1 MNKKEIENIVKI
13 TIENLDLNN
22 DDNIRCLDLF
32 SGYGG
37 ISLGF

>member
-1 MNKKEIENIVKI
+1 MNKKEIENIVKT

-22 DDNIRCLDLF
+22 DNIRCLDLF